1 MVTAMARPSTR
12 ALSVDVELI
21 RLLAEGAVE
30 GSVHSVFR
38 RVVNVMTPGG
48 QLISMCGRG
57 LDDAPWSLRADVD
70 DWTACNIEP
79 GGVVSADG
87 DAVTVHGGGPR
98 VDLALAQTWTAA
110 AVPITADPPQLTD
123 RAHRLAD
130 VIRIAGVPGGA
141 VAGLAPDRF
150 AALVVERIA
159 RGLADIV
166 TAELAGNA
174 ADLEAAASSLLGLGP
189 GLTPAGDDALTGLAL
204 VVAQP
209 GSLATTVLPAL
220 RRVLQRQTEGT
231 TELSR
236 ATLWAALDGRGRQR
250 LLDLVDTLVSHQ
262 DPAPP
267 LLREHVGRVIGIGH
281 TSGTDIACGVLAGIE
296 LEIQRRGSAC
306 LSPQ

>member
-70 DWTACNIEP
+70 DWTAWNIET